1 MSIKTYRESII
12 EAMIL
17 EMKRDEK
24 VFVIG
29 EDISGGRGCGDY
41 EGEAAGGP
49 MGLTQ
54 GLWDEFGAKRVIDTP
69 ISETAIMGAA
79 AGAALS
85 GLRPIAELMFS
96 DFFGVCFDQIYNQ
109 AAKFRFMYGEQG
121 ATPLVIRTMIGA
133 GIGCGPQHS
142 QSPYSIFANIP
153 GLKVVTPSNPY
164 DAKGLLIASIRD
176 NDPVMFCEH
185 KALLGMEGE
194 VPDDA
199 YEVPLGKGKIIKEG
213 NDITIVAIGQMVGI
227 TKSCVSKFEE
237 KGISAEIIDPRSL
250 SPFDEEIVY
259 DSVEKT
265 GRLLV
270 IDESNPVCSF
280 GSWITSMVSDEVFSS
295 LKAPTRVLTPPHCP
309 VPAAPNLEAAYLPD
323 LDRIV
328 EATDYLANYS

>member
-12 EAMIL
+12 EAMVL
-17 EMKRDEK
+17 EMRRDEK

-29 EDISGGRGCGDY
+29 EDISGGRGCGDFD
-41 EGEAAGGP
+41 GEAAGGP

-54 GLWDEFGAKRVIDTP
+54 GLWAEFGAKRVIDTP

-133 GIGCGPQHS
+133 GIGAGPQHS

-164 DAKGLLIASIRD
+164 DAKGLLISAIRD

-194 VPDDA
+194 VPDEA
-199 YEVPLGKGKIIKEG
+199 YEVPLGKGRIIKEG

-227 TKSCVSKFEE
+227 TQNCTSRLEE
-237 KGISAEIIDPRSL
+237 KAFL
-250 SPFDEEIVY
+250 W
-259 DSVEKT
+259 K
-265 GRLLV
+265 
-270 IDESNPVCSF
+270 
-280 GSWITSMVSDEVFSS
+280 
-295 LKAPTRVLTPPHCP
+295 
-309 VPAAPNLEAAYLPD
+309 LPD
-323 LDRIV
+323 GL
-328 EATDYLANYS
+328 